1 MTLKQHIIAF
11 LTKNDSKER
20 PQKKKKK
27 AEEKKEQERAVP
39 KECLGIKEQELEFE
53 ESRQLLQTDLFHT
66 LGEEQDNY
74 FPQFE
79 HLLTQPETKRP
90 KSVTQSLRRKLSF
103 SGRLKRAI
111 STPDF
116 SKRKQS
122 HTPPSI

>member
-11 LTKNDSKER
+11 LTKNDTKER

-27 AEEKKEQERAVP
+27 AEEKKEQETAVP
-39 KECLGIKEQELEFE
+39 KECLGE
-53 ESRQLLQTDLFHT
+53 
-66 LGEEQDNY
+66 GQDNY